1 MPRADRAFRAT
12 AHYDDGRE
20 VTRRFLTKRAR
31 DTWAAGRLTGFP
43 EEAGLSGDPYDDGR
57 PALEPASHVT
67 VTETERLVW
76 KPEEV
81 RHGA

>member
-12 AHYDDGRE
+12 AHYNDGQE

-31 DTWAAGRLTGFP
+31 DTWAAGRLAGFP
-43 EEAGLSGDPYDDGR
+43 EEPDLSGSPYDRR

-76 KPEEV
+76 KPEV